1 MAAMKKHRFEVI
13 LALVFVGAF
22 LALWMWLTPGTRGA
36 LTRAEVDVY
45 IRRIEA
51 AAPMPAAEKAEAMAR
66 LRAWGEA
73 DDGAPVHMLNLMRYY
88 PKLQPL
94 PGATAR
100 LTSVEGTMS
109 PIEANA
115 YYEEQV
121 LPILERL
128 GGYPVVGGNA
138 VGVRGSDGQ
147 RHSNLMVYDRDAD
160 DWDRVLV
167 VRYPSR
173 RAFFELLANPEYAEL
188 MPYKLAALKVA
199 LVPVRAQAEVPDPR
213 WIAGL
218 GLLALFFGVGW
229 LRALRRR

>member
-1 MAAMKKHRFEVI
+1 MATVKKYRFELI
-13 LALVFVGAF
+13 LGVVCACTFA
-22 LALWMWLTPGTRGA
+22 ALWMWLTPGARGA
-36 LTRAEVDVY
+36 LTGTEVDAY
-45 IRRIEA
+45 IRRIEPVV
-51 AAPMPAAEKAEAMAR
+51 PMPAAEKPETMAR

-94 PGATAR
+94 PATASAA
-100 LTSVEGTMS
+100 SVEGTMS
-109 PIEANA
+109 PAEANA
-115 YYEEQV
+115 YYEQQV

-128 GGYPVVGGNA
+128 GGYPVMGGNA
-138 VGVRGSDGQ
+138 AGVRGSDGQ
-147 RHSNLMVYDRDAD
+147 RHSNLMVFDREVD

-173 RAFFELLANPEYAEL
+173 RAFFELLADPHYAEL
-188 MPYKLAALKVA
+188 MPYKRAALRVA
-199 LVPVRAQAEVPDPR
+199 LVPVRAEAEVPDPR

-218 GLLALFFGVGW
+218 GLLVLFFGAAW